1 MNPYYLKMVMHRN
14 NDNLNDL
21 ASALNI
27 CRQSLYMKMRYIDAD
42 KERKQEFTQSEIRT
56 MAKRYQLTPDE
67 IVNIFFS

>member
-1 MNPYYLKMVMHRN
+1 MNPDYLKMVMRRN

-27 CRQSLYMKMRYIDAD
+27 CRQSLYMKMRYIDAG

-56 MAKRYQLTPDE
+56 MAKRYNLTPDE
-67 IVNIFFS
+67 IVNIFFK

>member
-1 MNPYYLKMVMHRN
+1 MRRN

-27 CRQSLYMKMRYIDAD
+27 CRQSLYMKMRYIDAG

-56 MAKRYQLTPDE
+56 MAKRYNLTPDE
-67 IVNIFFS
+67 IVNIFFK

>member
-1 MNPYYLKMVMHRN
+1 MNPDYLKMVMRRN

-27 CRQSLYMKMRYIDAD
+27 CRQSLYMKMRYIDAG

-56 MAKRYQLTPDE
+56 MAKRYNLTPDE
-67 IVNIFFS
+67 IVNIFFR

>member
-1 MNPYYLKMVMHRN
+1 MNPDYLKMVMRRN

-27 CRQSLYMKMRYIDAD
+27 CRQSLYMKMRYIDAG

-56 MAKRYQLTPDE
+56 MVKRYNLTPDE
-67 IVNIFFS
+67 IVNIFFR